1 LNPRKPQIDV
11 DDDEESGATTVAS
24 YVQTKNEIVD
34 TDIVVPSVSEVGLEE
49 VLEKVGEVMNVVG
62 NVVIVKGLPAD
73 SFRAVSEKALDV
85 ETLLVFDDRKV
96 LGHVRILYFQDTSSD
111 SIQVYETF
119 GPTSQPLYQIK
130 FNQSY
135 PLDTEKIRIARE
147 VYHIPQRSN
156 FVFMEYLKKLRG
168 SDASNIHDEEPGED
182 EMEFSDDEQEAAFK
196 QARKK
201 KYVHPSKIILIFI
214 HSRQTWHV
222 CVILSTDNTCAV
234 AISLQR

>member
-1 LNPRKPQIDV
+1 V

-49 VLEKVGEVMNVVG
+49 GLEKVGEVMNIIG

-73 SFRAVSEKALDV
+73 SSRAVSEKALDV

-96 LGHVRILYFQDTSSD
+96 LGHVRILYFEDISSD
-111 SIQVYETF
+111 PMQVYETF

-135 PLDTEKIRIARE
+135 PLDTEKIRVARE
-147 VYHIPQRSN
+147 VYHIPQRSK

-201 KYVHPSKIILIFI
+201 KYVHASKFIPILI